1 MNKTTILDEALKKG
15 YVLLHI
21 TKVVVSGSAGN
32 GKTHTKYVLFNE
44 LGKLSLIRKSTPLF
58 DDPIRALSRELVGTD
73 ETGCEWFRVTYDEL
87 NQMLAQS
94 IEEGVDMEELPQPSG
109 FDEETQVSDASIKAP
124 EKVPQETTHSET
136 KVYEKEKPMK
146 QVNTEDTLIKSSAP
160 NISQC
165 SDPNVISE
173 SGANVSLQVQSHHS
187 HQNPTNESDTKV
199 LNVDKEVPSK
209 SSRIATDSALIAYPS
224 PVQLA
229 TEDPRSVT
237 KTTASVIEI
246 TDDTLEHSQT
256 NVPSKAALP
265 ITVDLKSSSSVSR
278 LELLQVMESKTK
290 SKPLH
295 LHWIQFID
303 SGGQPQFH
311 ELLQAFIRNTSV
323 VMIVLKLSESLD
335 FFPEIAYYDRQTGLL
350 CGNMYTSSLRNDQI
364 IQRCIRTLSKDKQSR
379 VLVVGTHLD
388 LAHKSPESIEDKNKR
403 LLEMLTLALGKKL
416 ITRTSDKVVFPL
428 NALTP
433 GEDDRKVAGEIRGEI
448 AKDKHLSEPYKVPIA
463 WFLLEQDMQKLERS
477 VVNLHTCYQLGSIL
491 HMTKTTVNAALDYFH
506 ELNIILYYPSIL
518 PNVVFVSP
526 QVIVDKVT
534 ELIECS
540 LYLRGR
546 PESEEVD
553 SDERW
558 QTFID
563 HGELS
568 VETLADPKF
577 FKHFVPELFTPHQL
591 LLVFQ
596 NLFIVAPIS
605 DTIYFMPSLLPEI
618 LSEELEE
625 YRPTTDIDSP
635 VLVYFPDGCCPGGA
649 FCCLCVYLISKCG
662 WKTEGKLFR
671 NYLMF
676 HVGCENHEVV
686 IIDAFHYF
694 EVYLNA
700 PSYVAFE
707 ISSTILHHIK
717 SGLKEAA
724 TSLHQEEIRYHFA
737 VLCPSNKE
745 STCDSSPHAAVVSN
759 TGQYWTCTK
768 DPKFTGELDKQQA
781 TWFSHS
787 QQLETLKKEN
797 QDLKEEQQS
806 QQEKDIQIQQ
816 LQKIQEQHSAI
827 QQEKDI
833 QIQQLQEQHSAV
845 QQEKD
850 IQIQQLQKFLEQHSA
865 VQQEKDIQIQQL
877 QEQHSAVQQE
887 KDIQIQ
893 QLQEQHSAV
902 QQEKD
907 IQIQQLQEQHSAVQH
922 KKDIQI
928 QQLQKFLEQHSAVQQ
943 EKDIQIQQLQEQHS
957 AVQQEK
963 DIQIQQLQEQHSA
976 VQQEKDIQIQQLQKI
991 QEQHSAVQL
1000 EKDIQIEKLQQQLQE
1015 LEKQLKQQQED
1026 EKESSTL
1033 TLTLPGAQLISTGK
1047 LTIERSD
1054 ELQTLEWKNHGLKV
1068 HVPPGTLPDS
1078 EDTCDI
1084 DVATSFSGSFI
1095 LPEDHTFVSAIYY
1108 IRPAKKLAK
1117 LVTLEIEHCCSI
1129 KNENDAKSIVPIHA
1143 QCSSRNPPYVFQPLD
1158 SCTITP
1164 GSFYGSFEVSTFSLF
1179 SLSWIRSAINWVVGS
1194 NTQQEDAESYEKSH
1208 NPDSNPP
1215 IVYSGQLYYQPE
1227 DSNQW
1232 FIVKLIV
1239 FRRLK
1244 ESHEVRI
1251 YF

>member
-1 MNKTTILDEALKKG
+1 
-15 YVLLHI
+15 
-21 TKVVVSGSAGN
+21 
-32 GKTHTKYVLFNE
+32 
-44 LGKLSLIRKSTPLF
+44 
-58 DDPIRALSRELVGTD
+58 
-73 ETGCEWFRVTYDEL
+73 
-87 NQMLAQS
+87 
-94 IEEGVDMEELPQPSG
+94 MEEPPQLSG

-124 EKVPQETTHSET
+124 EKAPQKTTHSET

-146 QVNTEDTLIKSSAP
+146 QVNAEDTLIKSSAP

-187 HQNPTNESDTKV
+187 HQNPTDT
-199 LNVDKEVPSK
+199 
-209 SSRIATDSALIAYPS
+209 IAT
-224 PVQLA
+224 V
-229 TEDPRSVT
+229 DPCSVT

-256 NVPSKAALP
+256 NVPSKEALP

-278 LELLQVMESKTK
+278 LELLQIMESKTR

-335 FFPEIAYYDRQTGLL
+335 SFPEIAYYDRQTGQL
-350 CGNMYTSSLRNDQI
+350 CGNTYTSSLRNDQI

-388 LAHKSPESIEDKNKR
+388 LAHKSPESIEDKNRK

-416 ITRTSDKVVFPL
+416 ITRSPDKVVFPL

-433 GEDDRKVAGEIRGEI
+433 GEDDQKVAGEIRGEI

-477 VVNLHTCYQLGSIL
+477 VVNLQTCYQLGTIL

-540 LYLRGR
+540 FYLRGR
-546 PESEEVD
+546 PESEEMD
-553 SDERW
+553 SEER
-558 QTFID
+558 FID

-568 VETLADPKF
+568 VERLADPKF
-577 FKHFVPELFTPHQL
+577 TKHFVPDLFIPHQL

-605 DTIYFMPSLLPEI
+605 DTTYFMPSLLPEI
-618 LSEELEE
+618 VSEEIDE

-671 NYLMF
+671 NYLLF

-759 TGQYWTCTK
+759 TGQYWTCAK

-797 QDLKEEQQS
+797 RVLKKVQLQS

-816 LQKIQEQHSAI
+816 LQK
-827 QQEKDI
+827 KDI
-833 QIQQLQEQHSAV
+833 QIQQLQEKVIQIQQQHSAV
-845 QQEKD
+845 RQEKD
-850 IQIQQLQKFLEQHSA
+850 VQIQQLQKT
-865 VQQEKDIQIQQL
+865 
-877 QEQHSAVQQE
+877 QEQHSSVQR
-887 KDIQIQ
+887 
-893 QLQEQHSAV
+893 
-902 QQEKD
+902 
-907 IQIQQLQEQHSAVQH
+907 
-922 KKDIQI
+922 
-928 QQLQKFLEQHSAVQQ
+928 
-943 EKDIQIQQLQEQHS
+943 
-957 AVQQEK
+957 
-963 DIQIQQLQEQHSA
+963 
-976 VQQEKDIQIQQLQKI
+976 
-991 QEQHSAVQL
+991 

-1054 ELQTLEWKNHGLKV
+1054 ELQTLEWKKHGLKV

-1095 LPEDHTFVSAIYY
+1095 LPKDHTLISAIYY
-1108 IRPAKKLAK
+1108 IRPAKKLTK

-1129 KNENDAKSIVPIHA
+1129 KNENDAESIVPIHA

-1179 SLSWIRSAINWVVGS
+1179 SLSWIRSAITWVVGS
-1194 NTQQEDAESYEKSH
+1194 NTQQEDAETDEKSH

-1239 FRRLK
+1239 FRSLK
-1244 ESHEVRI
+1244 EGHEVRI

>member
-87 NQMLAQS
+87 NEMLAQS
-94 IEEGVDMEELPQPSG
+94 IEEGVDMEELQQPPG
-109 FDEETQVSDASIKAP
+109 FDEEMQVSDASVKAP

-146 QVNTEDTLIKSSAP
+146 QVNTEEPLIKSSAP

-173 SGANVSLQVQSHHS
+173 SGANVSVQVQTHHS

-209 SSRIATDSALIAYPS
+209 SSDIATDSALIAGPS
-224 PVQLA
+224 PVQPA

-237 KTTASVIEI
+237 KTTASVIEV
-246 TDDTLEHSQT
+246 TDDTPEHSQAH
-256 NVPSKAALP
+256 VPSKAALP
-265 ITVDLKSSSSVSR
+265 ISVDLKSSSSVSR
-278 LELLQVMESKTK
+278 LELLQIMESKTR

-335 FFPEIAYYDRQTGLL
+335 SFPEIAYYDRQTGQL
-350 CGNMYTSSLRNDQI
+350 CGNTYTSSLRNDQI

-388 LAHKSPESIEDKNKR
+388 LAHKSSESIEDKNKK
-403 LLEMLTLALGKKL
+403 LLEMLILALGKKL
-416 ITRTSDKVVFPL
+416 ITRSPDKVVFPL

-433 GEDDRKVAGEIRGEI
+433 GEDDQKVAGEIRGEI

-477 VVNLHTCYQLGSIL
+477 VVNLQTCYQLGTIL
-491 HMTKTTVNAALDYFH
+491 HMTKPTVNAALDYFN

-534 ELIECS
+534 QLIECS
-540 LYLRGR
+540 FYLRGR
-546 PESEEVD
+546 PESEEMD
-553 SDERW
+553 SEER
-558 QTFID
+558 FID

-577 FKHFVPELFTPHQL
+577 LKHFVPDLFTPHQL

-605 DTIYFMPSLLPEI
+605 GTTYFMPSLLPEI
-618 LSEELEE
+618 VSEELEE

-700 PSYVAFE
+700 PSYVPLE

-737 VLCPSNKE
+737 VLCPSSKE

-797 QDLKEEQQS
+797 QDLKEELLQS
-806 QQEKDIQIQQ
+806 QQEKDIQIEQ
-816 LQKIQEQHSAI
+816 LQK
-827 QQEKDI
+827 
-833 QIQQLQEQHSAV
+833 LQEQHSAV

-850 IQIQQLQKFLEQHSA
+850 IQ
-865 VQQEKDIQIQQL
+865 V
-877 QEQHSAVQQE
+877 
-887 KDIQIQ
+887 
-893 QLQEQHSAV
+893 
-902 QQEKD
+902 
-907 IQIQQLQEQHSAVQH
+907 
-922 KKDIQI
+922 
-928 QQLQKFLEQHSAVQQ
+928 
-943 EKDIQIQQLQEQHS
+943 
-957 AVQQEK
+957 
-963 DIQIQQLQEQHSA
+963 
-976 VQQEKDIQIQQLQKI
+976 
-991 QEQHSAVQL
+991 
-1000 EKDIQIEKLQQQLQE
+1000 EKLQQQLQE

-1033 TLTLPGAQLISTGK
+1033 TLPGAQLISTGK
-1047 LTIERSD
+1047 LTIERS
-1054 ELQTLEWKNHGLKV
+1054 EVLQTLEWKNHGLKI

-1084 DVATSFSGSFI
+1084 VVATSFSGSFI
-1095 LPEDHTFVSAIYY
+1095 LPKDHTLISAIYY
-1108 IRPAKKLAK
+1108 IQPTMKLTK
-1117 LVTLEIEHCCSI
+1117 PVTLEIEHCCSI
-1129 KNENDAKSIVPIHA
+1129 ETENDTKSIVPIFA
-1143 QCSSRNPPYVFQPLD
+1143 QSSSRKPPYVFQPLND
-1158 SCTITP
+1158 GVFTP
-1164 GSFYGSFEVSTFSLF
+1164 GSFWGSFNVSMFSWF
-1179 SLSWIRSAINWVVGS
+1179 TLSWFKYYFGQNE
-1194 NTQQEDAESYEKSH
+1194 QQEDTEEES
-1208 NPDSNPP
+1208 DSNLPAACFGQ
-1215 IVYSGQLYYQPE
+1215 VYCCSEYRDRGFTL
-1227 DSNQW
+1227 
-1232 FIVKLIV
+1232 KLIV
-1239 FRRLK
+1239 FPHLT
-1244 ESHEVRI
+1244 ECFEVCAI
-1251 YF
+1251 IMLCYMF

>member
-73 ETGCEWFRVTYDEL
+73 ETGCKWFRVTYDEL
-87 NQMLAQS
+87 NEMLAQS
-94 IEEGVDMEELPQPSG
+94 IEEGVDMEELPQLSG

-124 EKVPQETTHSET
+124 QKVPQETTHSET

-173 SGANVSLQVQSHHS
+173 SGANVSVQVQSHHS
-187 HQNPTNESDTKV
+187 HQNPTNESDTQV

-209 SSRIATDSALIAYPS
+209 SSDIATDSALIAGPS

-256 NVPSKAALP
+256 NVPSKEALP
-265 ITVDLKSSSSVSR
+265 ITVDLKSFSSVSR
-278 LELLQVMESKTK
+278 LGLLQIMESKTR

-311 ELLQAFIRNTSV
+311 ELLQAFIMNTSV

-335 FFPEIAYYDRQTGLL
+335 SFPEIAYYDRQTGKL
-350 CGNMYTSSLRNDQI
+350 CGNTYTSSLRNDQI

-388 LAHKSPESIEDKNKR
+388 LAHKSPESIEDKNKK

-433 GEDDRKVAGEIRGEI
+433 GEDDQKVAGEIRGEI

-477 VVNLHTCYQLGSIL
+477 VVNLQTCYQLGSIL

-540 LYLRGR
+540 FYLRGR
-546 PESEEVD
+546 PESEVIHSE
-553 SDERW
+553 ER
-558 QTFID
+558 FID

-568 VETLADPKF
+568 VETLADPKI
-577 FKHFVPELFTPHQL
+577 FKHFVPDLFTPHQL

-605 DTIYFMPSLLPEI
+605 DTTYFMPSLLPEI
-618 LSEELEE
+618 VSEELEE

-671 NYLMF
+671 NYLLF
-676 HVGCENHEVV
+676 NVGCENHEVV

-694 EVYLNA
+694 EVYLKA

-768 DPKFTGELDKQQA
+768 DAKFTGELDKQQA
-781 TWFSHS
+781 AWFSHS

-797 QDLKEEQQS
+797 QELQEELQQS

-816 LQKIQEQHSAI
+816 LQKIQEQHN
-827 QQEKDI
+827 
-833 QIQQLQEQHSAV
+833 
-845 QQEKD
+845 
-850 IQIQQLQKFLEQHSA
+850 A

-907 IQIQQLQEQHSAVQH
+907 IQI
-922 KKDIQI
+922 
-928 QQLQKFLEQHSAVQQ
+928 
-943 EKDIQIQQLQEQHS
+943 
-957 AVQQEK
+957 
-963 DIQIQQLQEQHSA
+963 
-976 VQQEKDIQIQQLQKI
+976 
-991 QEQHSAVQL
+991 
-1000 EKDIQIEKLQQQLQE
+1000 EKLQQQLQE

-1026 EKESSTL
+1026 EKESSTI

-1095 LPEDHTFVSAIYY
+1095 LPKDHSLVSAIYY
-1108 IRPAKKLAK
+1108 IRPSMKLTK
-1117 LVTLEIEHCCSI
+1117 PVTLEIEHCCSI
-1129 KNENDAKSIVPIHA
+1129 ETENDTKSIVPIYA
-1143 QCSSRNPPYVFQPLD
+1143 QSSIRNPPYIFKPLD
-1158 SCTITP
+1158 S
-1164 GSFYGSFEVSTFSLF
+1164 GSIAVTRGSSWVSFEVSTFSWF
-1179 SLSWIRSAINWVVGS
+1179 TLSWFKYWFGQNE
-1194 NTQQEDAESYEKSH
+1194 QQEDTEEES
-1208 NPDSNPP
+1208 DSNLPA
-1215 IVYSGQLYYQPE
+1215 VYSGQVYCCSE
-1227 DSNQW
+1227 DRDRG
-1232 FIVKLIV
+1232 FTLKLIV
-1239 FRRLK
+1239 FPRLT
-1244 ESHEVRI
+1244 ECFEVCAIIMLCYMFLI
-1251 YF
+1251 YNVIRMELYNTLVVYFQPIA

>member
-87 NQMLAQS
+87 NEMLAQS
-94 IEEGVDMEELPQPSG
+94 IEEGVDMEELPQLSG
-109 FDEETQVSDASIKAP
+109 FDEETQVSDASVKAP
-124 EKVPQETTHSET
+124 EKVPQETTHSQT

-146 QVNTEDTLIKSSAP
+146 QVNAEDTLIKSNAP

-173 SGANVSLQVQSHHS
+173 SGANVSVQVQSHHS

-209 SSRIATDSALIAYPS
+209 SSDIATVSALIAGPS

-229 TEDPRSVT
+229 TEVPHSVT
-237 KTTASVIEI
+237 KTSVTASVMEI
-246 TDDTLEHSQT
+246 TDDTLEHSHT
-256 NVPSKAALP
+256 SVPSKAALP

-278 LELLQVMESKTK
+278 LELLQIMESKTR

-335 FFPEIAYYDRQTGLL
+335 SFPEIAYYDRQTGQL
-350 CGNMYTSSLRNDQI
+350 CGNTYTSSLRNDQI

-388 LAHKSPESIEDKNKR
+388 LAYKSPESIEDKNKK

-433 GEDDRKVAGEIRGEI
+433 VEDDQKVAGEIRGEI

-477 VVNLHTCYQLGSIL
+477 VVNLQTCYQLGSIL

-540 LYLRGR
+540 IYLRGR
-546 PESEEVD
+546 PESEEMD

-577 FKHFVPELFTPHQL
+577 SKHFFPDLFTPYQL

-605 DTIYFMPSLLPEI
+605 DTTYFMPSLLPEI
-618 LSEELEE
+618 ESEELEE

-635 VLVYFPDGCCPGGA
+635 MLVYFPDGCCPGGA

-797 QDLKEEQQS
+797 QELKEELQQS
-806 QQEKDIQIQQ
+806 QQEKDIQIEQ
-816 LQKIQEQHSAI
+816 L
-827 QQEKDI
+827 
-833 QIQQLQEQHSAV
+833 
-845 QQEKD
+845 
-850 IQIQQLQKFLEQHSA
+850 
-865 VQQEKDIQIQQL
+865 QQL

-893 QLQEQHSAV
+893 QLQEQRSAV

-907 IQIQQLQEQHSAVQH
+907 IQIQQLQKLQEQHSAVQH

-928 QQLQKFLEQHSAVQQ
+928 QKFQKLQEQRSAVQQ
-943 EKDIQIQQLQEQHS
+943 EMDVQIQQLQEQHS
-957 AVQQEK
+957 AVQQEN
-963 DIQIQQLQEQHSA
+963 
-976 VQQEKDIQIQQLQKI
+976 
-991 QEQHSAVQL
+991 
-1000 EKDIQIEKLQQQLQE
+1000 DIQIEKLQQQLQE

-1068 HVPPGTLPDS
+1068 HIPPGTLPDS

-1095 LPEDHTFVSAIYY
+1095 LPKDHTLISAIYY
-1108 IRPAKKLAK
+1108 IQPAKKLAK

-1143 QCSSRNPPYVFQPLD
+1143 QCLSRNPPYVFQPLD

-1164 GSFYGSFEVSTFSLF
+1164 GSFYGSFDVSTFSLF

-1194 NTQQEDAESYEKSH
+1194 NTQKEDAESDEKSH

>member
-1 MNKTTILDEALKKG
+1 M
-15 YVLLHI
+15 
-21 TKVVVSGSAGN
+21 VVSGSAGN

-44 LGKLSLIRKSTPLF
+44 LDKLSLIHKSTPLF

-87 NQMLAQS
+87 NEMLAQS

-124 EKVPQETTHSET
+124 EKVPQETTQSET
-136 KVYEKEKPMK
+136 NVYEKEKPMK
-146 QVNTEDTLIKSSAP
+146 QVNAEDTLIKSSAP

-187 HQNPTNESDTKV
+187 HQNSTDTNA
-199 LNVDKEVPSK
+199 
-209 SSRIATDSALIAYPS
+209 I
-224 PVQLA
+224 
-229 TEDPRSVT
+229 EDPCSVT
-237 KTTASVIEI
+237 TTTASLIEI
-246 TDDTLEHSQT
+246 TDDTPEHSQT
-256 NVPSKAALP
+256 NVPSKEALP
-265 ITVDLKSSSSVSR
+265 ITVGLKSSSSVSQ
-278 LELLQVMESKTK
+278 LELLQIMESKTR

-335 FFPEIAYYDRQTGLL
+335 SFPEIAYYDRQTGKL
-350 CGNMYTSSLRNDQI
+350 CGNTYTSSLRNDQI

-388 LAHKSPESIEDKNKR
+388 LAHKSPESIEDKNKM
-403 LLEMLTLALGKKL
+403 LLEMLTRALGKKL
-416 ITRTSDKVVFPL
+416 ITRSSDEVVFPL

-433 GEDDRKVAGEIRGEI
+433 GEDDQKVAGEIRGEI
-448 AKDKHLSEPYKVPIA
+448 AKYKHLSEPYKVPIA

-506 ELNIILYYPSIL
+506 ELNIILYYSSIL

-540 LYLRGR
+540 FYLRGR
-546 PESEEVD
+546 PESEEMD

-577 FKHFVPELFTPHQL
+577 LKHFVPEVFTPRQL

-605 DTIYFMPSLLPEI
+605 DTSYFMPSLLPEI
-618 LSEELEE
+618 VSEELEE

-724 TSLHQEEIRYHFA
+724 TSLRQEEIRYHFA

-768 DPKFTGELDKQQA
+768 DPNL
-781 TWFSHS
+781 
-787 QQLETLKKEN
+787 LENWTN
-797 QDLKEEQQS
+797 S
-806 QQEKDIQIQQ
+806 R
-816 LQKIQEQHSAI
+816 QHGS
-827 QQEKDI
+827 
-833 QIQQLQEQHSAV
+833 
-845 QQEKD
+845 
-850 IQIQQLQKFLEQHSA
+850 
-865 VQQEKDIQIQQL
+865 
-877 QEQHSAVQQE
+877 
-887 KDIQIQ
+887 
-893 QLQEQHSAV
+893 
-902 QQEKD
+902 
-907 IQIQQLQEQHSAVQH
+907 
-922 KKDIQI
+922 
-928 QQLQKFLEQHSAVQQ
+928 
-943 EKDIQIQQLQEQHS
+943 
-957 AVQQEK
+957 
-963 DIQIQQLQEQHSA
+963 
-976 VQQEKDIQIQQLQKI
+976 
-991 QEQHSAVQL
+991 
-1000 EKDIQIEKLQQQLQE
+1000 
-1015 LEKQLKQQQED
+1015 
-1026 EKESSTL
+1026 L
-1033 TLTLPGAQLISTGK
+1033 TVSNLI
-1047 LTIERSD
+1047 
-1054 ELQTLEWKNHGLKV
+1054 H
-1068 HVPPGTLPDS
+1068 
-1078 EDTCDI
+1078 
-1084 DVATSFSGSFI
+1084 
-1095 LPEDHTFVSAIYY
+1095 
-1108 IRPAKKLAK
+1108 
-1117 LVTLEIEHCCSI
+1117 
-1129 KNENDAKSIVPIHA
+1129 
-1143 QCSSRNPPYVFQPLD
+1143 
-1158 SCTITP
+1158 
-1164 GSFYGSFEVSTFSLF
+1164 
-1179 SLSWIRSAINWVVGS
+1179 
-1194 NTQQEDAESYEKSH
+1194 
-1208 NPDSNPP
+1208 
-1215 IVYSGQLYYQPE
+1215 
-1227 DSNQW
+1227 
-1232 FIVKLIV
+1232 
-1239 FRRLK
+1239 
-1244 ESHEVRI
+1244 
-1251 YF
+1251 

>member
-1 MNKTTILDEALKKG
+1 M
-15 YVLLHI
+15 
-21 TKVVVSGSAGN
+21 VVSGSAGN

-44 LGKLSLIRKSTPLF
+44 LGKLSLILKSTPLF

-73 ETGCEWFRVTYDEL
+73 ETGYEWFKVTYDEL
-87 NQMLAQS
+87 NEMLAQS
-94 IEEGVDMEELPQPSG
+94 IEEGVDMEELPQLSG

-173 SGANVSLQVQSHHS
+173 SGANVSVQIQSHHS

-209 SSRIATDSALIAYPS
+209 SSDNIATDSALIAGPS

-229 TEDPRSVT
+229 TEDPHSVT
-237 KTTASVIEI
+237 KTTASVIKI

-335 FFPEIAYYDRQTGLL
+335 SFPEIAYYDRQTGQL
-350 CGNMYTSSLRNDQI
+350 CGNTYTSSLRNDQI

-388 LAHKSPESIEDKNKR
+388 LAHKSPESIEDKNKK

-416 ITRTSDKVVFPL
+416 ITRSSDEVVFPL

-433 GEDDRKVAGEIRGEI
+433 GEDDQKVAGEIRGEI

-477 VVNLHTCYQLGSIL
+477 VVNLQICYQLGSIL

-540 LYLRGR
+540 FYLRGR
-546 PESEEVD
+546 PESEVMHSE
-553 SDERW
+553 ER
-558 QTFID
+558 FID

-568 VETLADPKF
+568 VETIADPKF

-605 DTIYFMPSLLPEI
+605 DTTYFMPSLLPEI
-618 LSEELEE
+618 VSEELQE

-707 ISSTILHHIK
+707 ISSTILQHIK

-797 QDLKEEQQS
+797 QDLKEELQQS

-816 LQKIQEQHSAI
+816 LQKLQEQHSAVQQEKDI
-827 QQEKDI
+827 QIQQLQEQHSAVQQEKDILIQQLQKLQEQHSAVQQEKDIQIQQLQEQHSAVQHEKDILIQQLQKLQEQHSAVQQEKDIQIQQLQEQHSAVQQEKDIQIQQLQKLQEQHSAVQQEKDI

-907 IQIQQLQEQHSAVQH
+907 IL
-922 KKDIQI
+922 
-928 QQLQKFLEQHSAVQQ
+928 
-943 EKDIQIQQLQEQHS
+943 IQQLQEQHS

-963 DIQIQQLQEQHSA
+963 DIPIQQLQMTQEQHSA
-976 VQQEKDIQIQQLQKI
+976 V
-991 QEQHSAVQL
+991 
-1000 EKDIQIEKLQQQLQE
+1000 
-1015 LEKQLKQQQED
+1015 QQED

-1054 ELQTLEWKNHGLKV
+1054 ELQTLEWKKHGLKV

-1095 LPEDHTFVSAIYY
+1095 LPKDHTLVSAIYY
-1108 IRPAKKLAK
+1108 IRPAKKLSK

-1129 KNENDAKSIVPIHA
+1129 KMKMMLNQLFQSMLNVRVEIHHM
-1143 QCSSRNPPYVFQPLD
+1143 
-1158 SCTITP
+1158 
-1164 GSFYGSFEVSTFSLF
+1164 FS
-1179 SLSWIRSAINWVVGS
+1179 SLSIAV
-1194 NTQQEDAESYEKSH
+1194 
-1208 NPDSNPP
+1208 
-1215 IVYSGQLYYQPE
+1215 LLLLE
-1227 DSNQW
+1227 DSM
-1232 FIVKLIV
+1232 
-1239 FRRLK
+1239 
-1244 ESHEVRI
+1244 EVLM
-1251 YF
+1251 FPHSLCLA

>member
-1 MNKTTILDEALKKG
+1 M
-15 YVLLHI
+15 
-21 TKVVVSGSAGN
+21 VVSGSAGN

-73 ETGCEWFRVTYDEL
+73 ETGCKWFRVTYDEL
-87 NQMLAQS
+87 KEMLAQS

-109 FDEETQVSDASIKAP
+109 FDEETQVSDASIQAP

-146 QVNTEDTLIKSSAP
+146 QVNAEDTLIKSSAP

-173 SGANVSLQVQSHHS
+173 SGANVNLQVQSHHS
-187 HQNPTNESDTKV
+187 HQNPTNESDTNM

-209 SSRIATDSALIAYPS
+209 SSDIATDSALIAGPS
-224 PVQLA
+224 PVELA

-237 KTTASVIEI
+237 KTIASVIEI

-256 NVPSKAALP
+256 NVPSKEALP
-265 ITVDLKSSSSVSR
+265 ITVDLKSSSSVSL
-278 LELLQVMESKTK
+278 LELLQIMESKTR

-335 FFPEIAYYDRQTGLL
+335 SFPEIAYYDRQTGKI
-350 CGNMYTSSLRNDQI
+350 CGNTYTSSLRNDQI

-403 LLEMLTLALGKKL
+403 LLEMLTLALGRKL
-416 ITRTSDKVVFPL
+416 ITRSPDKVVFPL

-433 GEDDRKVAGEIRGEI
+433 GEDDQKVAGEIRGEI
-448 AKDKHLSEPYKVPIA
+448 AKDKHLSKPYKVPIA

-546 PESEEVD
+546 PESEVMN

-568 VETLADPKF
+568 VETLAGPKF
-577 FKHFVPELFTPHQL
+577 FKHFVPVLFTPHQL

-605 DTIYFMPSLLPEI
+605 DTTYFMPSLLPEI
-618 LSEELEE
+618 VSEELEE

-635 VLVYFPDGCCPGGA
+635 VLVYFPGGCCPGGA

-707 ISSTILHHIK
+707 ISSTTLHHIK

-724 TSLHQEEIRYHFA
+724 TSLHQDEIRYHFA

-787 QQLETLKKEN
+787 QQLETLKKKN
-797 QDLKEEQQS
+797 QDLKEELRQS
-806 QQEKDIQIQQ
+806 
-816 LQKIQEQHSAI
+816 L
-827 QQEKDI
+827 QEKDI
-833 QIQQLQEQHSAV
+833 QIQQLQEQR
-845 QQEKD
+845 
-850 IQIQQLQKFLEQHSA
+850 
-865 VQQEKDIQIQQL
+865 
-877 QEQHSAVQQE
+877 
-887 KDIQIQ
+887 
-893 QLQEQHSAV
+893 
-902 QQEKD
+902 
-907 IQIQQLQEQHSAVQH
+907 
-922 KKDIQI
+922 
-928 QQLQKFLEQHSAVQQ
+928 
-943 EKDIQIQQLQEQHS
+943 S

-976 VQQEKDIQIQQLQKI
+976 VQQEKDIQIQQLQKL
-991 QEQHSAVQL
+991 QGQHSAIQQ
-1000 EKDIQIEKLQQQLQE
+1000 EKDIDIEKLQQQLQE

-1026 EKESSTL
+1026 KEEISNL
-1033 TLTLPGAQLISTGK
+1033 ALPGAQLISKGK
-1047 LTIERSD
+1047 LTIERS
-1054 ELQTLEWKNHGLKV
+1054 N
-1068 HVPPGTLPDS
+1068 
-1078 EDTCDI
+1078 
-1084 DVATSFSGSFI
+1084 
-1095 LPEDHTFVSAIYY
+1095 
-1108 IRPAKKLAK
+1108 
-1117 LVTLEIEHCCSI
+1117 
-1129 KNENDAKSIVPIHA
+1129 
-1143 QCSSRNPPYVFQPLD
+1143 
-1158 SCTITP
+1158 
-1164 GSFYGSFEVSTFSLF
+1164 
-1179 SLSWIRSAINWVVGS
+1179 
-1194 NTQQEDAESYEKSH
+1194 
-1208 NPDSNPP
+1208 
-1215 IVYSGQLYYQPE
+1215 
-1227 DSNQW
+1227 
-1232 FIVKLIV
+1232 
-1239 FRRLK
+1239 
-1244 ESHEVRI
+1244 
-1251 YF
+1251 

>member
-1 MNKTTILDEALKKG
+1 M
-15 YVLLHI
+15 
-21 TKVVVSGSAGN
+21 VVSGSAGN

-87 NQMLAQS
+87 NEMLAQS

-109 FDEETQVSDASIKAP
+109 FDEETQVSDASVKAP
-124 EKVPQETTHSET
+124 EKIPQETTHSET
-136 KVYEKEKPMK
+136 KVYENEKPIK
-146 QVNTEDTLIKSSAP
+146 LVNTENTLIKSSAP

-165 SDPNVISE
+165 SDPTVISE

-199 LNVDKEVPSK
+199 LNVDEEVPSK
-209 SSRIATDSALIAYPS
+209 SSDIATDSALIAGPS

-229 TEDPRSVT
+229 TEDPHSVT

-246 TDDTLEHSQT
+246 TDDTLQT
-256 NVPSKAALP
+256 HVPSKAALP
-265 ITVDLKSSSSVSR
+265 ITVDLKSGSSVSR
-278 LELLQVMESKTK
+278 LELLQIMESKTR

-335 FFPEIAYYDRQTGLL
+335 SFPEIAYYDRQTGQL
-350 CGNMYTSSLRNDQI
+350 CGNTYTSSLRNDQI

-388 LAHKSPESIEDKNKR
+388 LAHKSPESIEDKNKK

-428 NALTP
+428 NALKP
-433 GEDDRKVAGEIRGEI
+433 GEDDQKVAGEIRGEI

-477 VVNLHTCYQLGSIL
+477 VVNLQTCYQLGSIL
-491 HMTKTTVNAALDYFH
+491 HMTKTTVNAALDFFH

-540 LYLRGR
+540 FYLRGR
-546 PESEEVD
+546 PESEVIHSE
-553 SDERW
+553 ER
-558 QTFID
+558 FID

-577 FKHFVPELFTPHQL
+577 FKHFVPDLFTPHQL

-605 DTIYFMPSLLPEI
+605 DTTYFMPSLLPEI
-618 LSEELEE
+618 VSEELEE

-649 FCCLCVYLISKCG
+649 FCCLCVYLISKCD

-671 NYLMF
+671 NYLLF

-797 QDLKEEQQS
+797 QELQEELQQS

-816 LQKIQEQHSAI
+816 LQKIQEQHN
-827 QQEKDI
+827 
-833 QIQQLQEQHSAV
+833 
-845 QQEKD
+845 
-850 IQIQQLQKFLEQHSA
+850 A

-893 QLQEQHSAV
+893 QLREQHSAV

-907 IQIQQLQEQHSAVQH
+907 IQI
-922 KKDIQI
+922 
-928 QQLQKFLEQHSAVQQ
+928 
-943 EKDIQIQQLQEQHS
+943 
-957 AVQQEK
+957 
-963 DIQIQQLQEQHSA
+963 
-976 VQQEKDIQIQQLQKI
+976 
-991 QEQHSAVQL
+991 
-1000 EKDIQIEKLQQQLQE
+1000 EKLHQQLQE

-1095 LPEDHTFVSAIYY
+1095 LPKDHTLISAIYY
-1108 IRPAKKLAK
+1108 IRPAKKLTK

-1129 KNENDAKSIVPIHA
+1129 RNENDAKSIVPIHA

-1164 GSFYGSFEVSTFSLF
+1164 GSFYGSFDVSTFSLF

-1194 NTQQEDAESYEKSH
+1194 NTQQEDAESDEKSH

-1239 FRRLK
+1239 FQSLK
-1244 ESHEVRI
+1244 EGHEVRI
-1251 YF
+1251 LFLIPVCLLLLLQ

>member
-73 ETGCEWFRVTYDEL
+73 ETGCKWFRVTYDEL
-87 NQMLAQS
+87 NEMLAQS
-94 IEEGVDMEELPQPSG
+94 IEEGVDMEELPQLSG

-124 EKVPQETTHSET
+124 EKVPQETTHSQT

-173 SGANVSLQVQSHHS
+173 SGAVSVQVQSHHS

-199 LNVDKEVPSK
+199 LNVDKEIPSK
-209 SSRIATDSALIAYPS
+209 SSDIATDSALIAGPS

-229 TEDPRSVT
+229 TNEPRSVT

-246 TDDTLEHSQT
+246 TDDILEHSQT
-256 NVPSKAALP
+256 SVPSKEALP

-278 LELLQVMESKTK
+278 LELLQIMESKTR

-335 FFPEIAYYDRQTGLL
+335 SFPEIAYYDRQTGQL
-350 CGNMYTSSLRNDQI
+350 CGNTYTSSLRNDQI

-388 LAHKSPESIEDKNKR
+388 LAHKSPESIEDKNKK
-403 LLEMLTLALGKKL
+403 LLEMLTRALGKKL
-416 ITRTSDKVVFPL
+416 ITRTPDKVVFPL

-433 GEDDRKVAGEIRGEI
+433 GEDDQKVAGEIRGEI

-477 VVNLHTCYQLGSIL
+477 VVNLQTCYQLGSIL
-491 HMTKTTVNAALDYFH
+491 HMTKTTVNAALDYFN

-540 LYLRGR
+540 FYLRGR
-546 PESEEVD
+546 PESEEMD
-553 SDERW
+553 SEER
-558 QTFID
+558 FID

-577 FKHFVPELFTPHQL
+577 LKHFVPDLFTPHQL

-605 DTIYFMPSLLPEI
+605 DTTYFMPSLLPEI
-618 LSEELEE
+618 VSEELEE

-737 VLCPSNKE
+737 VLCPSNTE
-745 STCDSSPHAAVVSN
+745 RPCDSSPHAAVVSN

-797 QDLKEEQQS
+797 QDLKEELQQC
-806 QQEKDIQIQQ
+806 QQENYIQIQQ
-816 LQKIQEQHSAI
+816 LQ
-827 QQEKDI
+827 
-833 QIQQLQEQHSAV
+833 
-845 QQEKD
+845 
-850 IQIQQLQKFLEQHSA
+850 
-865 VQQEKDIQIQQL
+865 
-877 QEQHSAVQQE
+877 
-887 KDIQIQ
+887 
-893 QLQEQHSAV
+893 
-902 QQEKD
+902 
-907 IQIQQLQEQHSAVQH
+907 
-922 KKDIQI
+922 
-928 QQLQKFLEQHSAVQQ
+928 EQHSAVQQ

-976 VQQEKDIQIQQLQKI
+976 VQQEKDIQIQQLQKFL
-991 QEQHSAVQL
+991 EQHSAVQQ
-1000 EKDIQIEKLQQQLQE
+1000 EKDIQIQQLQE
-1015 LEKQLKQQQED
+1015 HHSAVQQKKDIQIQQLQEQHGAED
-1026 EKESSTL
+1026 EKESL
-1033 TLTLPGAQLISTGK
+1033 TLTLPGAQLISKEK
-1047 LTIERSD
+1047 LIIERSD
-1054 ELQTLEWKNHGLKV
+1054 ELQTLEWMNHGLKV
-1068 HVPPGTLPDS
+1068 HVLPGTLPDS

-1095 LPEDHTFVSAIYY
+1095 LPKDHSLVSAIYY
-1108 IRPAKKLAK
+1108 IQPSMKLTK
-1117 LVTLEIEHCCSI
+1117 PVTLEIEHCCSI
-1129 KNENDAKSIVPIHA
+1129 ESTNDVKSLVPIYA
-1143 QCSSRNPPYVFQPLD
+1143 QSSSRKPPYVFQPLNRVVF
-1158 SCTITP
+1158 TP
-1164 GSFYGSFEVSTFSLF
+1164 GSLWSRFNVSTFSTFGIGKRKNRRGDHVQHSKLC
-1179 SLSWIRSAINWVVGS
+1179 
-1194 NTQQEDAESYEKSH
+1194 
-1208 NPDSNPP
+1208 
-1215 IVYSGQLYYQPE
+1215 YSGRLYYR
-1227 DSNQW
+1227 SNNSYGW
-1232 FIVKLIV
+1232 FFLKLVVMPKLIQLEQV
-1239 FRRLK
+1239 CYL
-1244 ESHEVRI
+1244 
-1251 YF
+1251 

>member
-1 MNKTTILDEALKKG
+1 MQLKTL
-15 YVLLHI
+15 VLL
-21 TKVVVSGSAGN
+21 
-32 GKTHTKYVLFNE
+32 L
-44 LGKLSLIRKSTPLF
+44 
-58 DDPIRALSRELVGTD
+58 
-73 ETGCEWFRVTYDEL
+73 
-87 NQMLAQS
+87 
-94 IEEGVDMEELPQPSG
+94 
-109 FDEETQVSDASIKAP
+109 
-124 EKVPQETTHSET
+124 
-136 KVYEKEKPMK
+136 
-146 QVNTEDTLIKSSAP
+146 
-160 NISQC
+160 
-165 SDPNVISE
+165 
-173 SGANVSLQVQSHHS
+173 
-187 HQNPTNESDTKV
+187 
-199 LNVDKEVPSK
+199 
-209 SSRIATDSALIAYPS
+209 
-224 PVQLA
+224 
-229 TEDPRSVT
+229 

-1194 NTQQEDAESYEKSH
+1194 NTQQEDAESYENSH

-1232 FIVKLIV
+1232 FIVKTDCFPKIKGKSLRFEFIFNSCMSAV
-1239 FRRLK
+1239 TVTVKIMQCFISGCREGLLTTK
-1244 ESHEVRI
+1244 EVDSNEI
-1251 YF
+1251 IF

>member
-87 NQMLAQS
+87 NEMLAQS

-209 SSRIATDSALIAYPS
+209 SSDIATDSALIAGPS

-256 NVPSKAALP
+256 NVPSKEALP

-278 LELLQVMESKTK
+278 LELLQIMENKTR

-323 VMIVLKLSESLD
+323 VMIILKLSESLD
-335 FFPEIAYYDRQTGLL
+335 SFPEIAYYDRQTGQL
-350 CGNMYTSSLRNDQI
+350 CGNTYTSSLRNDQI

-388 LAHKSPESIEDKNKR
+388 LAHKSPESIEDKNKK

-416 ITRTSDKVVFPL
+416 ITRSPDKVVFPL

-433 GEDDRKVAGEIRGEI
+433 GEDDQKVAGEIRGEI

-477 VVNLHTCYQLGSIL
+477 VVNLQTCYQLGSIL

-540 LYLRGR
+540 FYLRGR
-546 PESEEVD
+546 PESEVMD

-558 QTFID
+558 Q
-563 HGELS
+563 
-568 VETLADPKF
+568 
-577 FKHFVPELFTPHQL
+577 
-591 LLVFQ
+591 
-596 NLFIVAPIS
+596 
-605 DTIYFMPSLLPEI
+605 
-618 LSEELEE
+618 
-625 YRPTTDIDSP
+625 
-635 VLVYFPDGCCPGGA
+635 
-649 FCCLCVYLISKCG
+649 
-662 WKTEGKLFR
+662 
-671 NYLMF
+671 
-676 HVGCENHEVV
+676 
-686 IIDAFHYF
+686 
-694 EVYLNA
+694 
-700 PSYVAFE
+700 
-707 ISSTILHHIK
+707 
-717 SGLKEAA
+717 
-724 TSLHQEEIRYHFA
+724 
-737 VLCPSNKE
+737 
-745 STCDSSPHAAVVSN
+745 
-759 TGQYWTCTK
+759 
-768 DPKFTGELDKQQA
+768 
-781 TWFSHS
+781 
-787 QQLETLKKEN
+787 
-797 QDLKEEQQS
+797 
-806 QQEKDIQIQQ
+806 
-816 LQKIQEQHSAI
+816 
-827 QQEKDI
+827 
-833 QIQQLQEQHSAV
+833 
-845 QQEKD
+845 
-850 IQIQQLQKFLEQHSA
+850 
-865 VQQEKDIQIQQL
+865 
-877 QEQHSAVQQE
+877 
-887 KDIQIQ
+887 
-893 QLQEQHSAV
+893 
-902 QQEKD
+902 
-907 IQIQQLQEQHSAVQH
+907 
-922 KKDIQI
+922 
-928 QQLQKFLEQHSAVQQ
+928 
-943 EKDIQIQQLQEQHS
+943 
-957 AVQQEK
+957 
-963 DIQIQQLQEQHSA
+963 
-976 VQQEKDIQIQQLQKI
+976 
-991 QEQHSAVQL
+991 
-1000 EKDIQIEKLQQQLQE
+1000 
-1015 LEKQLKQQQED
+1015 
-1026 EKESSTL
+1026 
-1033 TLTLPGAQLISTGK
+1033 
-1047 LTIERSD
+1047 
-1054 ELQTLEWKNHGLKV
+1054 
-1068 HVPPGTLPDS
+1068 
-1078 EDTCDI
+1078 
-1084 DVATSFSGSFI
+1084 
-1095 LPEDHTFVSAIYY
+1095 
-1108 IRPAKKLAK
+1108 
-1117 LVTLEIEHCCSI
+1117 
-1129 KNENDAKSIVPIHA
+1129 IH
-1143 QCSSRNPPYVFQPLD
+1143 
-1158 SCTITP
+1158 
-1164 GSFYGSFEVSTFSLF
+1164 
-1179 SLSWIRSAINWVVGS
+1179 
-1194 NTQQEDAESYEKSH
+1194 
-1208 NPDSNPP
+1208 
-1215 IVYSGQLYYQPE
+1215 
-1227 DSNQW
+1227 
-1232 FIVKLIV
+1232 
-1239 FRRLK
+1239 
-1244 ESHEVRI
+1244 
-1251 YF
+1251 

>member
-1 MNKTTILDEALKKG
+1 M
-15 YVLLHI
+15 
-21 TKVVVSGSAGN
+21 VVSGSAGN

-73 ETGCEWFRVTYDEL
+73 ETGCEWFRVTYNEL
-87 NQMLAQS
+87 NEMLAQS
-94 IEEGVDMEELPQPSG
+94 IEEGVDMEELPQLSG

-146 QVNTEDTLIKSSAP
+146 QVNAEDTLIKSSAP

-165 SDPNVISE
+165 SDPN
-173 SGANVSLQVQSHHS
+173 
-187 HQNPTNESDTKV
+187 
-199 LNVDKEVPSK
+199 
-209 SSRIATDSALIAYPS
+209 
-224 PVQLA
+224 
-229 TEDPRSVT
+229 DP
-237 KTTASVIEI
+237 
-246 TDDTLEHSQT
+246 
-256 NVPSKAALP
+256 LP

-278 LELLQVMESKTK
+278 SELLQIMESKTR

-335 FFPEIAYYDRQTGLL
+335 SFPEIAYYDRQTGQL
-350 CGNMYTSSLRNDQI
+350 CGNTYTSSLRNDQI

-388 LAHKSPESIEDKNKR
+388 LAHKSSESIEDKNKK

-416 ITRTSDKVVFPL
+416 ITRSPDKVVFPL

-433 GEDDRKVAGEIRGEI
+433 GEDDQKVAGEIRGEI

-477 VVNLHTCYQLGSIL
+477 VVNLQTCYQLGTIL
-491 HMTKTTVNAALDYFH
+491 HMTKPTVNAALDYFN

-540 LYLRGR
+540 FYLRGR
-546 PESEEVD
+546 PESEEMD
-553 SDERW
+553 SEER
-558 QTFID
+558 FID

-577 FKHFVPELFTPHQL
+577 FKHFVPVLFTPHHL

-605 DTIYFMPSLLPEI
+605 DTTYFMPSLLPEI
-618 LSEELEE
+618 VSEELEE

-676 HVGCENHEVV
+676 YVGCENHEVV

-707 ISSTILHHIK
+707 IFSTILHHIK

-737 VLCPSNKE
+737 VLCPSNNE

-797 QDLKEEQQS
+797 QDLKEELQQS
-806 QQEKDIQIQQ
+806 QQENYIQIQQ
-816 LQKIQEQHSAI
+816 LQEQHSAV

-887 KDIQIQ
+887 KDIP
-893 QLQEQHSAV
+893 
-902 QQEKD
+902 
-907 IQIQQLQEQHSAVQH
+907 
-922 KKDIQI
+922 
-928 QQLQKFLEQHSAVQQ
+928 
-943 EKDIQIQQLQEQHS
+943 
-957 AVQQEK
+957 
-963 DIQIQQLQEQHSA
+963 
-976 VQQEKDIQIQQLQKI
+976 IQQLQKI
-991 QEQHSAVQL
+991 QEQHSAVQR

-1026 EKESSTL
+1026 ETESSTL

-1095 LPEDHTFVSAIYY
+1095 LPKDHTLVSAIYY
-1108 IRPAKKLAK
+1108 IRPAKKLSK

-1164 GSFYGSFEVSTFSLF
+1164 GSFYGSFDVSTFSLF

-1227 DSNQW
+1227 NSNQW

-1239 FRRLK
+1239 FRSLK
-1244 ESHEVRI
+1244 EGHEVRI
-1251 YF
+1251 LFLIPVCLLLLLL

>member
-1 MNKTTILDEALKKG
+1 M
-15 YVLLHI
+15 
-21 TKVVVSGSAGN
+21 
-32 GKTHTKYVLFNE
+32 
-44 LGKLSLIRKSTPLF
+44 
-58 DDPIRALSRELVGTD
+58 
-73 ETGCEWFRVTYDEL
+73 
-87 NQMLAQS
+87 
-94 IEEGVDMEELPQPSG
+94 
-109 FDEETQVSDASIKAP
+109 
-124 EKVPQETTHSET
+124 
-136 KVYEKEKPMK
+136 
-146 QVNTEDTLIKSSAP
+146 
-160 NISQC
+160 
-165 SDPNVISE
+165 
-173 SGANVSLQVQSHHS
+173 
-187 HQNPTNESDTKV
+187 

-209 SSRIATDSALIAYPS
+209 SSDIAMDSALIAGPS

-229 TEDPRSVT
+229 TEDPCSVT

-256 NVPSKAALP
+256 NVPSKEALP

-278 LELLQVMESKTK
+278 LELLQIMESKTR

-323 VMIVLKLSESLD
+323 VMIVLKLSESLN
-335 FFPEIAYYDRQTGLL
+335 FFPEIAYYDRQTGQL
-350 CGNMYTSSLRNDQI
+350 CGNTYTSSLRNDQI

-388 LAHKSPESIEDKNKR
+388 LAHKSPESIEDKNRK

-416 ITRTSDKVVFPL
+416 ITRSPDKVVFPL

-433 GEDDRKVAGEIRGEI
+433 GEDDQKVACEIRGEI

-477 VVNLHTCYQLGSIL
+477 VVNLQTCYQLGTIL

-540 LYLRGR
+540 FYLRGR
-546 PESEEVD
+546 PESEEMD
-553 SDERW
+553 SEER
-558 QTFID
+558 FID

-568 VETLADPKF
+568 VERLADPKF
-577 FKHFVPELFTPHQL
+577 TKHFVPDLFIPHQL

-605 DTIYFMPSLLPEI
+605 DTTYFMPSLLPEI
-618 LSEELEE
+618 VSEEIDE

-707 ISSTILHHIK
+707 ISSTILHHIM

-745 STCDSSPHAAVVSN
+745 STCYSSPHAAVVSN

-797 QDLKEEQQS
+797 QDLKEELQQS
-806 QQEKDIQIQQ
+806 
-816 LQKIQEQHSAI
+816 L
-827 QQEKDI
+827 QEKDI
-833 QIQQLQEQHSAV
+833 QIQQLQEQRSAV
-845 QQEKD
+845 QQ
-850 IQIQQLQKFLEQHSA
+850 
-865 VQQEKDIQIQQL
+865 
-877 QEQHSAVQQE
+877 
-887 KDIQIQ
+887 
-893 QLQEQHSAV
+893 
-902 QQEKD
+902 
-907 IQIQQLQEQHSAVQH
+907 
-922 KKDIQI
+922 
-928 QQLQKFLEQHSAVQQ
+928 
-943 EKDIQIQQLQEQHS
+943 
-957 AVQQEK
+957 
-963 DIQIQQLQEQHSA
+963 
-976 VQQEKDIQIQQLQKI
+976 
-991 QEQHSAVQL
+991 

-1068 HVPPGTLPDS
+1068 HIPPGTLPDS

-1095 LPEDHTFVSAIYY
+1095 LPKDHTLISAIYY
-1108 IRPAKKLAK
+1108 IRPAKKLTK

-1143 QCSSRNPPYVFQPLD
+1143 QCSSKNPPYVFQPLD
-1158 SCTITP
+1158 SCTVTP

-1179 SLSWIRSAINWVVGS
+1179 SLSWIQSAINWVVGS
-1194 NTQQEDAESYEKSH
+1194 NTQQEDAESDEKSH

-1239 FRRLK
+1239 FRSLK
-1244 ESHEVRI
+1244 EGHEVRI

>member
-1 MNKTTILDEALKKG
+1 MNKATILDEALKKG

-32 GKTHTKYVLFNE
+32 GKTHAKYVLFNE

-87 NQMLAQS
+87 NEMLAQS

-109 FDEETQVSDASIKAP
+109 FDEETQVSDTSIKAP
-124 EKVPQETTHSET
+124 EKVPQETTHSETKLYEKEKPMKQVNAEDTLIKSSSPNISQCNDPNVISESGANVSVQVQPHHSHQNPTNESDMKVLNVDKEVPSKSSDIATDSALFAGPSPVQLAVPQETTHSQT

-146 QVNTEDTLIKSSAP
+146 QVNTEDTLINSSAP

-209 SSRIATDSALIAYPS
+209 SSDIAMDSALVAGLS

-256 NVPSKAALP
+256 NVPSKEALP

-278 LELLQVMESKTK
+278 LELLQIMESKTK

-335 FFPEIAYYDRQTGLL
+335 FFPEIAYYDRQTGQL
-350 CGNMYTSSLRNDQI
+350 CGNTYTSSLRNDQI

-388 LAHKSPESIEDKNKR
+388 LAHKSTESIEDKNKK

-416 ITRTSDKVVFPL
+416 ITRSPDKVVFPL

-433 GEDDRKVAGEIRGEI
+433 GEDDQKVAGEIRGEI

-540 LYLRGR
+540 FYLRGR
-546 PESEEVD
+546 PESEEMD

-577 FKHFVPELFTPHQL
+577 TKHFVPVLFTPHQL

-605 DTIYFMPSLLPEI
+605 DTTYFMPSLLPEI
-618 LSEELEE
+618 VSEELEE
-625 YRPTTDIDSP
+625 YRPTTDIVSP

-671 NYLMF
+671 NYLLF

-694 EVYLNA
+694 EVYLKA

-707 ISSTILHHIK
+707 FSSTILHHIK

-787 QQLETLKKEN
+787 QQLETLKKKN
-797 QDLKEEQQS
+797 QELLLS
-806 QQEKDIQIQQ
+806 QMEKDNQIQR
-816 LQKIQEQHSAI
+816 LNK
-827 QQEKDI
+827 
-833 QIQQLQEQHSAV
+833 
-845 QQEKD
+845 
-850 IQIQQLQKFLEQHSA
+850 
-865 VQQEKDIQIQQL
+865 
-877 QEQHSAVQQE
+877 
-887 KDIQIQ
+887 
-893 QLQEQHSAV
+893 
-902 QQEKD
+902 
-907 IQIQQLQEQHSAVQH
+907 
-922 KKDIQI
+922 
-928 QQLQKFLEQHSAVQQ
+928 
-943 EKDIQIQQLQEQHS
+943 
-957 AVQQEK
+957 
-963 DIQIQQLQEQHSA
+963 
-976 VQQEKDIQIQQLQKI
+976 
-991 QEQHSAVQL
+991 QL
-1000 EKDIQIEKLQQQLQE
+1000 EEMQ
-1015 LEKQLKQQQED
+1015 KQLKQQQED
-1026 EKESSTL
+1026 KEEISTL
-1033 TLTLPGAQLISTGK
+1033 ALPGAQLISKGK
-1047 LTIERSD
+1047 LTIERID
-1054 ELQTLEWKNHGLKV
+1054 DLQTLEWKNHGLKV

-1084 DVATSFSGSFI
+1084 VVATSFSGSFI
-1095 LPEDHTFVSAIYY
+1095 LPKDHTLVSAIYY
-1108 IRPAKKLAK
+1108 IQPSMKLTK
-1117 LVTLEIEHCCSI
+1117 PVTLEIEHCCSI
-1129 KNENDAKSIVPIHA
+1129 ETENDTKSIVPIFA
-1143 QCSSRNPPYVFQPLD
+1143 QSSSRKPPYVFQPLNGGVF
-1158 SCTITP
+1158 TP
-1164 GSFYGSFEVSTFSLF
+1164 GSFWGSFNVSTFSTFGIGKRKNRRGDHVQHSKLC
-1179 SLSWIRSAINWVVGS
+1179 
-1194 NTQQEDAESYEKSH
+1194 
-1208 NPDSNPP
+1208 
-1215 IVYSGQLYYQPE
+1215 YSGRLYYR
-1227 DSNQW
+1227 SNNSNGW
-1232 FIVKLIV
+1232 FFLRLVVMPKLTKFQQVCLLFIIQHYIITYV
-1239 FRRLK
+1239 
-1244 ESHEVRI
+1244 
-1251 YF
+1251 

>member
-1 MNKTTILDEALKKG
+1 M
-15 YVLLHI
+15 
-21 TKVVVSGSAGN
+21 VVSGSAGN

-44 LGKLSLIRKSTPLF
+44 LDKLSSIRTSTPLF

-73 ETGCEWFRVTYDEL
+73 ETGCKWFRVTYDEL
-87 NQMLAQS
+87 NEMLAQS
-94 IEEGVDMEELPQPSG
+94 IEERVDMEELPQPEG
-109 FDEETQVSDASIKAP
+109 FKEVPQAGDLVEQTLENSSKKPQ
-124 EKVPQETTHSET
+124 EVPQETARSDT
-136 KVYEKEKPMK
+136 KAKDNKELMK
-146 QVNTEDTLIKSSAP
+146 QVDSKEALIDSSKL
-160 NISQC
+160 
-165 SDPNVISE
+165 
-173 SGANVSLQVQSHHS
+173 NVSQSSDSNAISDSGVNARGQTHES
-187 HQNPTNESDTKV
+187 PTYEAGTKTV
-199 LNVDKEVPSK
+199 IAVKEVPFK
-209 SSRIATDSALIAYPS
+209 SSDIATDSALIAGPS
-224 PVQLA
+224 PDQLA
-229 TEDPRSVT
+229 NEDPRSVT

-246 TDDTLEHSQT
+246 TDDTRLSSSPIQVSKEDHDLVMKKPLPVTEITEDTRDLSQA
-256 NVPSKAALP
+256 KLP
-265 ITVDLKSSSSVSR
+265 RKELSVAIDSKSSSSVSR
-278 LELLQVMESKTK
+278 LELLQIMESKTR

-295 LHWIQFID
+295 LHWIHFVD

-335 FFPEIAYYDRQTGLL
+335 SFPEIAYYDRQTGQL
-350 CGNMYTSSLRNDQI
+350 CGEIYASSLRNDQI
-364 IQRCIRTLSKDKQSR
+364 IQRCIRTLSRDKHSR

-403 LLEMLTLALGKKL
+403 LFEMLSLALGRKL
-416 ITRTSDKVVFPL
+416 ITRSPDKVVFPL

-433 GEDDRKVAGEIRGEI
+433 GEDDQKVACEIRGEI

-534 ELIECS
+534 ELIEYS
-540 LYLRGR
+540 FYLRGR
-546 PESEEVD
+546 PESEEMD
-553 SDERW
+553 SEERW

-577 FKHFVPELFTPHQL
+577 SKHFVPDLFTPHQL
-591 LLVFQ
+591 LLVFH

-605 DTIYFMPSLLPEI
+605 DTTYFMPSLLPEI
-618 LSEELEE
+618 VSEELEE

-676 HVGCENHEVV
+676 HIGCENHEVV

-724 TSLHQEEIRYHFA
+724 TSFHQEEIRYHFA

-787 QQLETLKKEN
+787 QQLETLKNEN
-797 QDLKEEQQS
+797 RDLKEELLQS
-806 QQEKDIQIQQ
+806 
-816 LQKIQEQHSAI
+816 
-827 QQEKDI
+827 
-833 QIQQLQEQHSAV
+833 
-845 QQEKD
+845 
-850 IQIQQLQKFLEQHSA
+850 
-865 VQQEKDIQIQQL
+865 QQEKDIQIQQL

-907 IQIQQLQEQHSAVQH
+907 IQIQQLQEQQ
-922 KKDIQI
+922 
-928 QQLQKFLEQHSAVQQ
+928 SAVQQ

-963 DIQIQQLQEQHSA
+963 DIQIQQLQEQQSA
-976 VQQEKDIQIQQLQKI
+976 VQQEKDIQIQQLQEQQSAVQQEKDI
-991 QEQHSAVQL
+991 QIQQLQEQHSAFQQ
-1000 EKDIQIEKLQQQLQE
+1000 EKDIQIEKFQQQLQE

-1026 EKESSTL
+1026 EKESS

-1054 ELQTLEWKNHGLKV
+1054 ELQTLEWKNQGLKV

-1084 DVATSFSGSFI
+1084 HVALCFTGNFI
-1095 LPEDHTFVSAIYY
+1095 LPQDHTLVSAIYY
-1108 IRPAKKLAK
+1108 IQPTMKLNK
-1117 LVTLEIEHCCSI
+1117 PVTLEIEHCCSI
-1129 KNENDAKSIVPIHA
+1129 ETENDARSVVPIHA
-1143 QCSSRNPPYVFQPLD
+1143 KSSSRKPPYVFQPLE
-1158 SCTITP
+1158 SITVTL
-1164 GSFYGSFEVSTFSLF
+1164 GSSWGNFEVSEFSWIG
-1179 SLSWIRSAINWVVGS
+1179 LSWFKSIFNWFGLYRTPGPPAAYVGIVYYCK
-1194 NTQQEDAESYEKSH
+1194 T
-1208 NPDSNPP
+1208 DSNRLFN
-1215 IVYSGQLYYQPE
+1215 I
-1227 DSNQW
+1227 
-1232 FIVKLIV
+1232 KLIV
-1239 FRRLK
+1239 FPAL
-1244 ESHEVRI
+1244 EASSEVCLEAWSCDLSTLVNMSAACMLLE
-1251 YF
+1251 

>member
-44 LGKLSLIRKSTPLF
+44 LGKLSLIHKSTPLF

-109 FDEETQVSDASIKAP
+109 FDEETQVSDTSIKAP

-173 SGANVSLQVQSHHS
+173 SGANVSVQVQSHHS
-187 HQNPTNESDTKV
+187 HQNPTNESDTKE
-199 LNVDKEVPSK
+199 LNVGKEVPSK
-209 SSRIATDSALIAYPS
+209 ISDIATDSALIAGPS
-224 PVQLA
+224 PVQLS
-229 TEDPRSVT
+229 TEDPHSVT
-237 KTTASVIEI
+237 KTSVTASVIEI

-256 NVPSKAALP
+256 NVPSKEALP

-278 LELLQVMESKTK
+278 LELLQVMESKTR

-335 FFPEIAYYDRQTGLL
+335 SFPEIAYYDRQTGQL
-350 CGNMYTSSLRNDQI
+350 CGNTYTSSLRNDKI

-388 LAHKSPESIEDKNKR
+388 LAHKSPESIEDKNKK

-416 ITRTSDKVVFPL
+416 ITRSSDEVVFPL

-433 GEDDRKVAGEIRGEI
+433 GEDDQKVAGEIRGEI

-540 LYLRGR
+540 FYLRGR
-546 PESEEVD
+546 PESELMHSE
-553 SDERW
+553 ER
-558 QTFID
+558 FID

-568 VETLADPKF
+568 VERLADPKF

-605 DTIYFMPSLLPEI
+605 DTTYFMPSVLPEI
-618 LSEELEE
+618 VSEELDE
-625 YRPTTDIDSP
+625 YRPTTDINSP

-662 WKTEGKLFR
+662 WKPEGKLFR

-676 HVGCENHEVV
+676 HVGCDSHEVV

-707 ISSTILHHIK
+707 ISSTILIHIK

-724 TSLHQEEIRYHFA
+724 ISLHQEEIRYHFA

-768 DPKFTGELDKQQA
+768 DPKFTGELDKQQT

-797 QDLKEEQQS
+797 QDLKEELLQS
-806 QQEKDIQIQQ
+806 QQEKDIQIEQ
-816 LQKIQEQHSAI
+816 LQK
-827 QQEKDI
+827 
-833 QIQQLQEQHSAV
+833 
-845 QQEKD
+845 
-850 IQIQQLQKFLEQHSA
+850 
-865 VQQEKDIQIQQL
+865 L

-907 IQIQQLQEQHSAVQH
+907 IQVE
-922 KKDIQI
+922 
-928 QQLQKFLEQHSAVQQ
+928 
-943 EKDIQIQQLQEQHS
+943 
-957 AVQQEK
+957 
-963 DIQIQQLQEQHSA
+963 
-976 VQQEKDIQIQQLQKI
+976 
-991 QEQHSAVQL
+991 
-1000 EKDIQIEKLQQQLQE
+1000 QQLQE

-1026 EKESSTL
+1026 EKESS

-1054 ELQTLEWKNHGLKV
+1054 ELQTLEWKNQGLKV
-1068 HVPPGTLPDS
+1068 HVPPGALPDS

-1084 DVATSFSGSFI
+1084 HMALCFTGNFI
-1095 LPEDHTFVSAIYY
+1095 LPQDHTLVSAIYY
-1108 IRPAKKLAK
+1108 IQPTMKLNK
-1117 LVTLEIEHCCSI
+1117 PVTLEIEHCCSI
-1129 KNENDAKSIVPIHA
+1129 ETENDARSVVPIHA
-1143 QCSSRNPPYVFQPLD
+1143 KSSSRKPPYVFQPLE
-1158 SCTITP
+1158 SITVTL
-1164 GSFYGSFEVSTFSLF
+1164 GSSWGNFEVSEFSWF
-1179 SLSWIRSAINWVVGS
+1179 GLSWFKSIFNWFGLYRTPGPPAVYVG
-1194 NTQQEDAESYEKSH
+1194 
-1208 NPDSNPP
+1208 
-1215 IVYSGQLYYQPE
+1215 IVYYCKTANNRLF
-1227 DSNQW
+1227 N
-1232 FIVKLIV
+1232 IKLIV
-1239 FRRLK
+1239 FPAL
-1244 ESHEVRI
+1244 EASSEVCLQAWSCDLSTLVNMSAACMLLE
-1251 YF
+1251 

>member
-87 NQMLAQS
+87 NEMLAQS
-94 IEEGVDMEELPQPSG
+94 IEEGVDMEELPQPLG

-136 KVYEKEKPMK
+136 KAYKKEKPMKRVNAEDTLIKSSSPNISQCNDPNVISESGANVSVQVQPHHSHQNPTNESDMKVLNVDKEVPSKSSDIATDSALFAGPLPVQLAVPQETTHSETKVYEKEKPMK
-146 QVNTEDTLIKSSAP
+146 QVNTEDTLINSSAS

-173 SGANVSLQVQSHHS
+173 SGANVSLQVQTHHS
-187 HQNPTNESDTKV
+187 HQNPTNELDTKV

-209 SSRIATDSALIAYPS
+209 SSDIAMDSALIAGPS

-237 KTTASVIEI
+237 KTTASVIEV

-256 NVPSKAALP
+256 NVPSKEALP

-278 LELLQVMESKTK
+278 LELLQIMKSKTR

-323 VMIVLKLSESLD
+323 VVIVLKLSESLD
-335 FFPEIAYYDRQTGLL
+335 SFPEIAYYDRQTGQL
-350 CGNMYTSSLRNDQI
+350 CGNTYTSSLRNDQI

-388 LAHKSPESIEDKNKR
+388 LAHKSPESIEDKNKK

-433 GEDDRKVAGEIRGEI
+433 GEDDQIVAGEIRGKI

-477 VVNLHTCYQLGSIL
+477 VVNLQTCYKLGSIL

-506 ELNIILYYPSIL
+506 EWNIILYYPSIL
-518 PNVVFVSP
+518 PNVIFVSP

-534 ELIECS
+534 ELIEYS
-540 LYLRGR
+540 FYLRGR
-546 PESEEVD
+546 PESEEMD
-553 SDERW
+553 SEER
-558 QTFID
+558 FID

-568 VETLADPKF
+568 VERLADPKF
-577 FKHFVPELFTPHQL
+577 FKHFVPDLFTPHQL

-605 DTIYFMPSLLPEI
+605 DTTYFMPSLLPEI
-618 LSEELEE
+618 VSEELEE
-625 YRPTTDIDSP
+625 YRPTTDIDFP

-797 QDLKEEQQS
+797 RVLKEELQQS

-816 LQKIQEQHSAI
+816 LQKKDIQI
-827 QQEKDI
+827 QQLQEKDI

-850 IQIQQLQKFLEQHSA
+850 F
-865 VQQEKDIQIQQL
+865 
-877 QEQHSAVQQE
+877 
-887 KDIQIQ
+887 
-893 QLQEQHSAV
+893 
-902 QQEKD
+902 
-907 IQIQQLQEQHSAVQH
+907 
-922 KKDIQI
+922 
-928 QQLQKFLEQHSAVQQ
+928 
-943 EKDIQIQQLQEQHS
+943 
-957 AVQQEK
+957 
-963 DIQIQQLQEQHSA
+963 
-976 VQQEKDIQIQQLQKI
+976 
-991 QEQHSAVQL
+991 
-1000 EKDIQIEKLQQQLQE
+1000 QIERLQQQLQE
-1015 LEKQLKQQQED
+1015 LEKQLKHQQED

-1047 LTIERSD
+1047 LTIERRD
-1054 ELQTLEWKNHGLKV
+1054 ELQTLEWTNHGLKV

-1095 LPEDHTFVSAIYY
+1095 LPKDHTLISAIYY
-1108 IRPAKKLAK
+1108 IQPTMKLTK
-1117 LVTLEIEHCCSI
+1117 PVTLEIEHCCSI
-1129 KNENDAKSIVPIHA
+1129 ETENDTKSIVPIFA
-1143 QCSSRNPPYVFQPLD
+1143 QSSSRKPPYVFQPLNGGVF
-1158 SCTITP
+1158 TP
-1164 GSFYGSFEVSTFSLF
+1164 GSFWGSFNVSTFSTF
-1179 SLSWIRSAINWVVGS
+1179 GIGTRKNRRRNSKRC
-1194 NTQQEDAESYEKSH
+1194 
-1208 NPDSNPP
+1208 
-1215 IVYSGQLYYQPE
+1215 YSGRLYYR
-1227 DSNQW
+1227 SNYSNGW
-1232 FIVKLIV
+1232 FFLRLVVMPKLTKFQQVCLLLIQDYIII
-1239 FRRLK
+1239 
-1244 ESHEVRI
+1244 I
-1251 YF
+1251 YV

>member
-1 MNKTTILDEALKKG
+1 M
-15 YVLLHI
+15 
-21 TKVVVSGSAGN
+21 VVSGSAGN
-32 GKTHTKYVLFNE
+32 GKTYTKYVLFNE

-73 ETGCEWFRVTYDEL
+73 ETGGEWFRVTYDEL
-87 NQMLAQS
+87 NEMLAQS
-94 IEEGVDMEELPQPSG
+94 IEEGVDMEELPQPEG
-109 FDEETQVSDASIKAP
+109 FDEETQASDASIKAP
-124 EKVPQETTHSET
+124 EKVPQKTTHSET

-146 QVNTEDTLIKSSAP
+146 QVNTEHTLIKSSAP
-160 NISQC
+160 SISQC

-173 SGANVSLQVQSHHS
+173 SGANVSVQVQSHHS

-209 SSRIATDSALIAYPS
+209 SSDIATDSALIAGLS

-229 TEDPRSVT
+229 TEDPHSVT

-246 TDDTLEHSQT
+246 TDDTLET
-256 NVPSKAALP
+256 NVPSKEALP
-265 ITVDLKSSSSVSR
+265 ITIDLKSSSSVSR
-278 LELLQVMESKTK
+278 LELLQIMESKTR

-335 FFPEIAYYDRQTGLL
+335 SFPEIAYYDRQTGQL
-350 CGNMYTSSLRNDQI
+350 CGNTYTSSLRNDQI

-388 LAHKSPESIEDKNKR
+388 LAHKSPESIEDKNKK

-416 ITRTSDKVVFPL
+416 IRRSSDEVVFPL

-433 GEDDRKVAGEIRGEI
+433 GEDDQKVAGEIRGEI

-477 VVNLHTCYQLGSIL
+477 VVNLQTCYQLGSIL

-540 LYLRGR
+540 FYLRGR
-546 PESEEVD
+546 PESEEMD
-553 SDERW
+553 SEER
-558 QTFID
+558 FID

-596 NLFIVAPIS
+596 NLFIVAPTS
-605 DTIYFMPSLLPEI
+605 DTTYFMPSLLPEI
-618 LSEELEE
+618 VSEELEE

-649 FCCLCVYLISKCG
+649 FCCLCVFLISKCG

-707 ISSTILHHIK
+707 ISNTILHHIK

-745 STCDSSPHAAVVSN
+745 SNCDSSPHAAVVSN

-781 TWFSHS
+781 TWFSRS

-797 QDLKEEQQS
+797 QDLKEELQQS
-806 QQEKDIQIQQ
+806 QQ
-816 LQKIQEQHSAI
+816 
-827 QQEKDI
+827 
-833 QIQQLQEQHSAV
+833 
-845 QQEKD
+845 
-850 IQIQQLQKFLEQHSA
+850 
-865 VQQEKDIQIQQL
+865 
-877 QEQHSAVQQE
+877 
-887 KDIQIQ
+887 
-893 QLQEQHSAV
+893 
-902 QQEKD
+902 
-907 IQIQQLQEQHSAVQH
+907 
-922 KKDIQI
+922 
-928 QQLQKFLEQHSAVQQ
+928 
-943 EKDIQIQQLQEQHS
+943 
-957 AVQQEK
+957 
-963 DIQIQQLQEQHSA
+963 
-976 VQQEKDIQIQQLQKI
+976 
-991 QEQHSAVQL
+991 

-1026 EKESSTL
+1026 EKESS

-1095 LPEDHTFVSAIYY
+1095 LPKDHTLVSAIYY
-1108 IRPAKKLAK
+1108 IQPSMKLTK
-1117 LVTLEIEHCCSI
+1117 PVTLEIEHCCSI
-1129 KNENDAKSIVPIHA
+1129 ESRNDVKSLVPIYA
-1143 QCSSRNPPYVFQPLD
+1143 QSSSRKPPYVFQPLNG
-1158 SCTITP
+1158 SVFTP
-1164 GSFYGSFEVSTFSLF
+1164 GSLWSSFNVSTFSTFGIGKRKNRCGDYVQHSKLC
-1179 SLSWIRSAINWVVGS
+1179 
-1194 NTQQEDAESYEKSH
+1194 
-1208 NPDSNPP
+1208 
-1215 IVYSGQLYYQPE
+1215 YSGRLYYR
-1227 DSNQW
+1227 SNNSNGW
-1232 FIVKLIV
+1232 FFLKLVVMPKLIQFEQV
-1239 FRRLK
+1239 CYL
-1244 ESHEVRI
+1244 
-1251 YF
+1251 

>member
-73 ETGCEWFRVTYDEL
+73 ETGCEWFRVTHDEL
-87 NQMLAQS
+87 NEMLAQS
-94 IEEGVDMEELPQPSG
+94 IEEGVDMEELPQPPG

-136 KVYEKEKPMK
+136 KVYKKEKPMK

-209 SSRIATDSALIAYPS
+209 SSDIATDSALIAGPS

-237 KTTASVIEI
+237 KTTASVTEI

-278 LELLQVMESKTK
+278 LELLQIMENKTR

-335 FFPEIAYYDRQTGLL
+335 SFPEIAYYDRQTGQL
-350 CGNMYTSSLRNDQI
+350 CGNTYTSSLRNDQI

-388 LAHKSPESIEDKNKR
+388 LAYKSPESIEDKNKK

-416 ITRTSDKVVFPL
+416 ITRSPDKVVFPL

-433 GEDDRKVAGEIRGEI
+433 GEDDQKVAGEIRGEI

-506 ELNIILYYPSIL
+506 ELNIILYYPSTL

-540 LYLRGR
+540 FYLRGR
-546 PESEEVD
+546 PESEEMD

-558 QTFID
+558 QTFVD

-605 DTIYFMPSLLPEI
+605 DATYFMPSLLPEI
-618 LSEELEE
+618 VSEELEA
-625 YRPTTDIDSP
+625 YQPTTDIDSP

-686 IIDAFHYF
+686 IIDAFRYF

-797 QDLKEEQQS
+797 QDLKEELQQS
-806 QQEKDIQIQQ
+806 QQEN
-816 LQKIQEQHSAI
+816 
-827 QQEKDI
+827 
-833 QIQQLQEQHSAV
+833 
-845 QQEKD
+845 
-850 IQIQQLQKFLEQHSA
+850 
-865 VQQEKDIQIQQL
+865 DIQIQQL

-907 IQIQQLQEQHSAVQH
+907 IQI
-922 KKDIQI
+922 
-928 QQLQKFLEQHSAVQQ
+928 
-943 EKDIQIQQLQEQHS
+943 
-957 AVQQEK
+957 
-963 DIQIQQLQEQHSA
+963 
-976 VQQEKDIQIQQLQKI
+976 
-991 QEQHSAVQL
+991 
-1000 EKDIQIEKLQQQLQE
+1000 EKLQQQLQE

-1026 EKESSTL
+1026 EIESSTL

-1054 ELQTLEWKNHGLKV
+1054 DLQTLEWKNHGLKV
-1068 HVPPGTLPDS
+1068 HVPLGALSDS

-1095 LPEDHTFVSAIYY
+1095 LPKDHTLISAIYY
-1108 IRPAKKLAK
+1108 IRPAKKLTK

-1158 SCTITP
+1158 SCTVTP

-1194 NTQQEDAESYEKSH
+1194 NTQQEVAESDEKSH

-1239 FRRLK
+1239 FRSLK
-1244 ESHEVRI
+1244 EGHEVRI
-1251 YF
+1251 LFLNPVCLLLLLL

>member
-1 MNKTTILDEALKKG
+1 MNKATILDEALKKG

-73 ETGCEWFRVTYDEL
+73 ETGCKWFRVTYDEL

-173 SGANVSLQVQSHHS
+173 SGANISVLVQSHHS

-209 SSRIATDSALIAYPS
+209 SSDIATDSALIAGPS
-224 PVQLA
+224 PVQPA

-237 KTTASVIEI
+237 KTTASVIEV
-246 TDDTLEHSQT
+246 TDDTPEHSQT
-256 NVPSKAALP
+256 NVPNKEALP

-278 LELLQVMESKTK
+278 LELLQIMESKTR

-323 VMIVLKLSESLD
+323 VMIVLKMSESLD
-335 FFPEIAYYDRQTGLL
+335 SFPEIAYYDRQTGQL
-350 CGNMYTSSLRNDQI
+350 CGNTYTSSLRNDQI

-388 LAHKSPESIEDKNKR
+388 LAHKSSESIEDKNKK

-416 ITRTSDKVVFPL
+416 ITRSPDKVVFPL

-433 GEDDRKVAGEIRGEI
+433 GEDDQKVAGEIRGEI

-540 LYLRGR
+540 FYLRGR
-546 PESEEVD
+546 PESEEMD

-577 FKHFVPELFTPHQL
+577 TKHFVPVLFTPHQL

-605 DTIYFMPSLLPEI
+605 DTTYFMPSLLPEI
-618 LSEELEE
+618 VSEELEE

-671 NYLMF
+671 NYLLF

-694 EVYLNA
+694 EVYLKA

-707 ISSTILHHIK
+707 FSSTILHHIK

-787 QQLETLKKEN
+787 QQLETLKKKN
-797 QDLKEEQQS
+797 QELLLS
-806 QQEKDIQIQQ
+806 QMEKDNQIQR
-816 LQKIQEQHSAI
+816 LNK
-827 QQEKDI
+827 
-833 QIQQLQEQHSAV
+833 
-845 QQEKD
+845 
-850 IQIQQLQKFLEQHSA
+850 
-865 VQQEKDIQIQQL
+865 
-877 QEQHSAVQQE
+877 
-887 KDIQIQ
+887 
-893 QLQEQHSAV
+893 
-902 QQEKD
+902 
-907 IQIQQLQEQHSAVQH
+907 
-922 KKDIQI
+922 
-928 QQLQKFLEQHSAVQQ
+928 
-943 EKDIQIQQLQEQHS
+943 
-957 AVQQEK
+957 
-963 DIQIQQLQEQHSA
+963 
-976 VQQEKDIQIQQLQKI
+976 
-991 QEQHSAVQL
+991 QL
-1000 EKDIQIEKLQQQLQE
+1000 EEMQ
-1015 LEKQLKQQQED
+1015 KQLQQQED
-1026 EKESSTL
+1026 KEEISTL
-1033 TLTLPGAQLISTGK
+1033 ALPGAQLISKGK

-1054 ELQTLEWKNHGLKV
+1054 DLQTLEWKNHGLKV

-1084 DVATSFSGSFI
+1084 VVATSFSGSFI
-1095 LPEDHTFVSAIYY
+1095 LPKDHTLISAIYY
-1108 IRPAKKLAK
+1108 IQPSMKLTK
-1117 LVTLEIEHCCSI
+1117 PVTLEIEHCCSI
-1129 KNENDAKSIVPIHA
+1129 ETENDTKSIVPIFA
-1143 QCSSRNPPYVFQPLD
+1143 QSSSRKPPYVFQPLNGGVF
-1158 SCTITP
+1158 TP
-1164 GSFYGSFEVSTFSLF
+1164 GSFWGSFNVSTFSTFGIGKRKNRRGDHVQHSKLC
-1179 SLSWIRSAINWVVGS
+1179 
-1194 NTQQEDAESYEKSH
+1194 
-1208 NPDSNPP
+1208 
-1215 IVYSGQLYYQPE
+1215 YSGRLYYR
-1227 DSNQW
+1227 SNNSNGW
-1232 FIVKLIV
+1232 FFLRLVVMPKLTKLQQVCLLFIIQHYIITYV
-1239 FRRLK
+1239 
-1244 ESHEVRI
+1244 
-1251 YF
+1251 

>member
-1 MNKTTILDEALKKG
+1 MLD
-15 YVLLHI
+15 
-21 TKVVVSGSAGN
+21 
-32 GKTHTKYVLFNE
+32 F
-44 LGKLSLIRKSTPLF
+44 
-58 DDPIRALSRELVGTD
+58 
-73 ETGCEWFRVTYDEL
+73 
-87 NQMLAQS
+87 Q
-94 IEEGVDMEELPQPSG
+94 
-109 FDEETQVSDASIKAP
+109 
-124 EKVPQETTHSET
+124 
-136 KVYEKEKPMK
+136 
-146 QVNTEDTLIKSSAP
+146 
-160 NISQC
+160 
-165 SDPNVISE
+165 
-173 SGANVSLQVQSHHS
+173 
-187 HQNPTNESDTKV
+187 
-199 LNVDKEVPSK
+199 
-209 SSRIATDSALIAYPS
+209 

-237 KTTASVIEI
+237 KTTASVIEV
-246 TDDTLEHSQT
+246 TDDTLEHSLT
-256 NVPSKAALP
+256 NIPSKEALP
-265 ITVDLKSSSSVSR
+265 ITVDPKSSSSVSR
-278 LELLQVMESKTK
+278 LELLQIMESKTR

-295 LHWIQFID
+295 HHWIQFID

-335 FFPEIAYYDRQTGLL
+335 SFPEIAYYDRQTGKI
-350 CGNMYTSSLRNDQI
+350 CGNTYTSSLRNDQI

-388 LAHKSPESIEDKNKR
+388 LAHKSPESIEDKNKK
-403 LLEMLTLALGKKL
+403 LLEMLTLGLGKKL
-416 ITRTSDKVVFPL
+416 ITRSSDEVVFPL

-433 GEDDRKVAGEIRGEI
+433 GEDDQKVASEIRNEI
-448 AKDKHLSEPYKVPIA
+448 AKDKHLSEPCKVPIA
-463 WFLLEQDMQKLERS
+463 WFLLEQDMQNLERS
-477 VVNLHTCYQLGSIL
+477 VVNFQTCFQLGSIL
-491 HMTKTTVNAALDYFH
+491 HMNKTTVNAALDYFH

-546 PESEEVD
+546 PESQEMD

-577 FKHFVPELFTPHQL
+577 LKHFVPELFTPHQL

-605 DTIYFMPSLLPEI
+605 DTTYFMPSLLPEI
-618 LSEELEE
+618 VSEELEE

-662 WKTEGKLFR
+662 WKTKGKLFR

-694 EVYLNA
+694 EVYLKA

-781 TWFSHS
+781 TWFSQS
-787 QQLETLKKEN
+787 QQLETLKNEN
-797 QDLKEEQQS
+797 QDLKEELLQS

-816 LQKIQEQHSAI
+816 LQ
-827 QQEKDI
+827 
-833 QIQQLQEQHSAV
+833 
-845 QQEKD
+845 
-850 IQIQQLQKFLEQHSA
+850 EQHSA

-907 IQIQQLQEQHSAVQH
+907 IQIQQLQEQHSAVQ
-922 KKDIQI
+922 
-928 QQLQKFLEQHSAVQQ
+928 Q

-976 VQQEKDIQIQQLQKI
+976 FQQEKDIQI
-991 QEQHSAVQL
+991 
-1000 EKDIQIEKLQQQLQE
+1000 EKFQQQLQE

-1054 ELQTLEWKNHGLKV
+1054 ELQTLEWKNQGLKV

-1084 DVATSFSGSFI
+1084 HVALCFTGNFI
-1095 LPEDHTFVSAIYY
+1095 LPQDHTLVSAIYY
-1108 IRPAKKLAK
+1108 IQPTMKLNK
-1117 LVTLEIEHCCSI
+1117 PVTLEIEHCCSI
-1129 KNENDAKSIVPIHA
+1129 ETENDARSVVPIHA
-1143 QCSSRNPPYVFQPLD
+1143 KSSSRKPPYVFQPLE
-1158 SCTITP
+1158 SITVTL
-1164 GSFYGSFEVSTFSLF
+1164 GSSWGNFEVSEF
-1179 SLSWIRSAINWVVGS
+1179 SWIGLTWFKSIFNWFGLYRTPGPPAAYVGIVYYCK
-1194 NTQQEDAESYEKSH
+1194 T
-1208 NPDSNPP
+1208 DSNRLFN
-1215 IVYSGQLYYQPE
+1215 I
-1227 DSNQW
+1227 
-1232 FIVKLIV
+1232 KLIV
-1239 FRRLK
+1239 FPAL
-1244 ESHEVRI
+1244 EASSEVCLQAWSCDLSTLVNMSAACMLLE
-1251 YF
+1251 